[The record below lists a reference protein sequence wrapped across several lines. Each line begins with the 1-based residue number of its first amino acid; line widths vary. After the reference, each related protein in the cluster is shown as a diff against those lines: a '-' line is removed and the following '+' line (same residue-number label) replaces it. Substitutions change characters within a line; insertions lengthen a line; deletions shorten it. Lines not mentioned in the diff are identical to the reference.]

1 MSLPLEFLPNDNL
14 VKFVSVNEPLDMF
27 NMRRFQNMLLKVFP
41 WVNYL
46 VKEPFSFGVISIF
59 VKLFKGA
66 VSFHFSKWHFYKM
79 TFCQPSVKH
88 SETVFLSSIE
98 W

>member
-1 MSLPLEFLPNDNL
+1 
-14 VKFVSVNEPLDMF
+14 MF

-46 VKEPFSFGVISIF
+46 VKEPFTFGVISIF

-66 VSFHFSKWHFYKM
+66 VSFHLMPFFK
-79 TFCQPSVKH
+79 VA
-88 SETVFLSSIE
+88 FLQSDILSTLCYNHYVCVQQLKNIDFEIE
-98 W
+98 R

>member
-41 WVNYL
+41 WLNYF
-46 VKEPFSFGVISIF
+46 VKEPFTFGVISIF

-66 VSFHFSKWHFYKM
+66 VSFHLMPFFK
-79 TFCQPSVKH
+79 VA
-88 SETVFLSSIE
+88 FLQNDILSTLC
-98 W
+98 